1 MNKLFIVDRE
11 FGTVLKNR
19 RELMSM
25 TQQDLA
31 LDGELSRAYISELEK
46 GRKNVSLSILF
57 KLSYALNIKPSLL
70 MYQLETRI

>member
-1 MNKLFIVDRE
+1 
-11 FGTVLKNR
+11 
-19 RELMSM
+19 M

-46 GRKNVSLSILF
+46 GHKNVSLSSLF

>member
-1 MNKLFIVDRE
+1 MNKIYVVNEE

-46 GRKNVSLSILF
+46 GHKNVSLSSLF
-57 KLSYALNIKPSLL
+57 KLSYALKVKPSHL
-70 MYQLETRI
+70 MYQLEARI